1 MSMIPIQNI
10 TGKHLLNAR
19 TSKTP
24 VVVIDALTFRIPPA
38 THGEREHKVQ
48 LDDQERPAACSC
60 TCGKG
65 LMGKPCWAMARVL
78 AVLNVLSVNNIYV
91 NRRAESSWQA
101 LLAAA
106 SAVEKT
112 ASARVAA
119 GGDMTLIWGSHPEAE
134 TIYVVP

>member
-19 TSKTP
+19 SSKAP

-38 THGEREHKVQ
+38 SSGEREHKVQ

-60 TCGKG
+60 TCGQGLKG
-65 LMGKPCWAMARVL
+65 KLCWAMARVL
-78 AVLNVLSVNNIYV
+78 AVLKVLSVNNIYV
-91 NRRAESSWQA
+91 NRGAESSWHA

-112 ASARVAA
+112 ASARVAE
-119 GGDMTLIWGSHPEAE
+119 GGDLTLNWGGHPETE